1 MVFLRETGINQ
12 VVRHLL
18 KHMQNIDET
27 RTVTQMEKLI
37 VTGASPF
44 WIADF
49 MRDLIWEHGLA
60 QNAVPSFRRSFQS
73 RYYGTVA

>member
-49 MRDLIWEHGLA
+49 MRILSGNTVLLKM
-60 QNAVPSFRRSFQS
+60 QYLPSDALFS
-73 RYYGTVA
+73 RDITERVA

>member
-1 MVFLRETGINQ
+1 
-12 VVRHLL
+12 
-18 KHMQNIDET
+18 MQNIDET

-60 QNAVPSFRRSFQS
+60 QNAVPSPSDALSVVSDITERLRDRFA
-73 RYYGTVA
+73 GTA

>member
-1 MVFLRETGINQ
+1 
-12 VVRHLL
+12 
-18 KHMQNIDET
+18 MQNIDET

-60 QNAVPSFRRSFQS
+60 QNAVPSLQTLFS
-73 RYYGTVA
+73 VAILRNGCVTDLLNA